1 MTVEDRVE
9 NSIPAWLCLRC
20 DHLWP
25 KREETPPVK
34 CPSCHSPYWNRER
47 TRKPQKATPL
57 K

>member
-34 CPSCHSPYWNRER
+34 CPQCHSPYWNRER